1 MEFNK
6 KIFAL
11 LLERAKGERSLRRFS
26 MDCDISYVQ
35 MRKLY
40 YGEQENPP
48 RKKLLEKLG
57 ANSQNGITT
66 KDFEYA
72 AGISAEK
79 SAASVPASLANTYE
93 SLKPRHKRAVEDFAL
108 FLLSQNDAED

>member
-40 YGEQENPP
+40 YGEQENPQV
-48 RKKLLEKLG
+48 LYGL
-57 ANSQNGITT
+57 
-66 KDFEYA
+66 
-72 AGISAEK
+72 
-79 SAASVPASLANTYE
+79 
-93 SLKPRHKRAVEDFAL
+93 
-108 FLLSQNDAED
+108 

>member
-11 LLERAKGERSLRRFS
+11 LLERAKGERSWRKFAQ
-26 MDCDISYVQ
+26 DCDVSYVQ

-40 YGEQENPP
+40 QCEQDNPP

-57 ANSQNGITT
+57 KHSENGITT
-66 KDFEYA
+66 EDYMCAANAGGDRVKDNGVPAALASTYA
-72 AGISAEK
+72 A
-79 SAASVPASLANTYE
+79 
-93 SLKPRHKRAVEDFAL
+93 LKPRQKRQVEDFAA
-108 FLLSQNDAED
+108 FLLSKKDED